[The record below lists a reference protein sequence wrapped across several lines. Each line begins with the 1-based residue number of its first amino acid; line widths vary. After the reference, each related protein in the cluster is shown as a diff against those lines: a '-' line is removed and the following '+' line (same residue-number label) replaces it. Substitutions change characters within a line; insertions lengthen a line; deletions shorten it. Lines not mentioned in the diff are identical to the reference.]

1 MVPTRAEAGGGR
13 DLTDGQP
20 RLMGFDDGPDPL
32 PLGPFQAFRGQAEP
46 GGEPLLAPEPLFQLV
61 VGSIPPG

>member
-1 MVPTRAEAGGGR
+1 MDPARTETGRGR

-32 PLGPFQAFRGQAEP
+32 ALGVFEPLCGEAEP
-46 GGEPLLAPEPLFQLV
+46 GG
-61 VGSIPPG
+61 